1 MNRDKEAIIH
11 TLLELYQLLVNI
23 EEEYNTSDS
32 MLKKQKVLDDLK
44 NVREEIKQLEEEL
57 EKNNFFDKRV
67 HHFNINDTPR
77 TVIMTDIDKI
87 LDYIYEIKDLKLQRI
102 ELDKYLKAI
111 FKE

>member
-1 MNRDKEAIIH
+1 MNNK
-11 TLLELYQLLVNI
+11 
-23 EEEYNTSDS
+23 
-32 MLKKQKVLDDLK
+32 M
-44 NVREEIKQLEEEL
+44 

-67 HHFNINDTPR
+67 HHFNINGVSH
-77 TVIMTDIDKI
+77 TVIITDIDKI

>member
-1 MNRDKEAIIH
+1 M
-11 TLLELYQLLVNI
+11 
-23 EEEYNTSDS
+23 
-32 MLKKQKVLDDLK
+32 KQ
-44 NVREEIKQLEEEL
+44 NQYF
-57 EKNNFFDKRV
+57 NKRV
-67 HHFNINDTPR
+67 HHFNINDVMH

>member
-1 MNRDKEAIIH
+1 M
-11 TLLELYQLLVNI
+11 
-23 EEEYNTSDS
+23 
-32 MLKKQKVLDDLK
+32 KQ
-44 NVREEIKQLEEEL
+44 NHYF
-57 EKNNFFDKRV
+57 NKRV
-67 HHFNINDTPR
+67 HHFNINDVMH